1 MRNILTIFKKEFT
14 RVIKDKRLAFSV
26 ILMPGLMIYLIYS
39 LMGNM
44 MTEFIGRVDTHNSR
58 IVVEN
63 LPDPIEQLIV
73 DANYKGYREE
83 LVGTIDDAK
92 ARLKNKEID
101 LIIRFPEN
109 FVELINNR
117 KNESDPLAPFEV
129 IYDSTEAHSVKAYQE
144 MVFFVNQYEAIK
156 VEEALGYSPNYI
168 QYSDPVDIADAREIS
183 GKQMGTMLP
192 FLIIIFLFSGAMSI
206 GPESISGEKE
216 RGTIATLLVT
226 PVKRR
231 DIAVGKIL
239 STTALSVISAVSS
252 FIGILASMPKLMADA
267 EIESNIYG
275 MKEYF
280 LIFLVMVTTVLV
292 VVGLVSIVSAF
303 AKSVKE
309 ASMYVLPLYFISM
322 ILGILTMFNTTVTTS
337 PIPFLVPLYNSINS
351 LSSIFMFQISYVNI
365 FICIVSNLV
374 YSIFLIFILT
384 KMFDSEKIM
393 FSKS

>member
-73 DANYKGYREE
+73 AANYKGYREE

-117 KNESDPLAPFEV
+117 KNESDPLASFEV

>member
-101 LIIRFPEN
+101 LIIIFPEN

-117 KNESDPLAPFEV
+117 KNESDPLASFEV

-156 VEEALGYSPNYI
+156 VEEALGYRPNYI

>member
-44 MTEFIGRVDTHNSR
+44 MTEFIDQVDTHNSR

-73 DANYKGYREE
+73 AANYKGYREE
-83 LVGTIDDAK
+83 LAGTIDDAK

-156 VEEALGYSPNYI
+156 VEEALGYRPNYI

-384 KMFDSEKIM
+384 KMFNSEKIM

>member
-101 LIIRFPEN
+101 LIIIFPEN

-117 KNESDPLAPFEV
+117 KNESDPLASFEV

>member
-1 MRNILTIFKKEFT
+1 M
-14 RVIKDKRLAFSV
+14 
-26 ILMPGLMIYLIYS
+26 
-39 LMGNM
+39 
-44 MTEFIGRVDTHNSR
+44 
-58 IVVEN
+58 
-63 LPDPIEQLIV
+63 
-73 DANYKGYREE
+73 
-83 LVGTIDDAK
+83 
-92 ARLKNKEID
+92 
-101 LIIRFPEN
+101 
-109 FVELINNR
+109 
-117 KNESDPLAPFEV
+117 
-129 IYDSTEAHSVKAYQE
+129 
-144 MVFFVNQYEAIK
+144 
-156 VEEALGYSPNYI
+156 
-168 QYSDPVDIADAREIS
+168 DIADAREIS

>member
-73 DANYKGYREE
+73 AANYKGYREE

-101 LIIRFPEN
+101 LIIIFPEN

-117 KNESDPLAPFEV
+117 KNESDPLASFEV

>member
-39 LMGNM
+39 LMGNI
-44 MTEFIGRVDTHNSR
+44 MTEFIGQIDTHNSR

-101 LIIRFPEN
+101 LIIIFPEN

-117 KNESDPLAPFEV
+117 KNESDPLASFEV

>member
-73 DANYKGYREE
+73 AANYKGYREE

-101 LIIRFPEN
+101 LIIIFPEN

-117 KNESDPLAPFEV
+117 KNESDPLASFEV

-144 MVFFVNQYEAIK
+144 MVFFVNQYEASK

-384 KMFDSEKIM
+384 KMFNSEKIM